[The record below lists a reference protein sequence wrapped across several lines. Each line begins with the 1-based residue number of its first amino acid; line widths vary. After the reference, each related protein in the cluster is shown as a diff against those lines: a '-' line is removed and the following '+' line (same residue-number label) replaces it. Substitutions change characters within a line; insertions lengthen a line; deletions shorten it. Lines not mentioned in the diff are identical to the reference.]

1 MKIIMAVLIVAA
13 LIFFT
18 AVGLWAFDAF
28 SFREAVKLSVL
39 YTGFGFVV
47 FEVLSVLFC
56 AVVLGGVW
64 LTCSPVGRI
73 YAAGVVLFLI
83 SLCVSKIS
91 ESIPDNE
98 RLLGMAVNEL
108 INLTM
113 LVPAAMFMAYALWF
127 VIAGRYKVYGHQ

>member
-1 MKIIMAVLIVAA
+1 MKIIMAVLSIAA

-18 AVGLWAFDAF
+18 AIGLWAFDAF

-47 FEVLSVLFC
+47 FEVLSVLFS
-56 AVVLGGVW
+56 AVVLVGVW
-64 LTCSPVGRI
+64 LTCSPVSRI
-73 YAAGVVLFLI
+73 YTAGGVMFLI

-98 RLLGMAVNEL
+98 RLLGVAIKEL

-113 LVPAAMFMAYALWF
+113 LVPVAMFMVYALWF
-127 VIAGRYKVYGHQ
+127 AIVGRYKDY